1 MKNILLLLSCCLFLI
16 ACDSCKKSADTPIA
30 PVDQLP
36 DPHTSSSRSVFACLV
51 NGEVW
56 KPSFGINNPGYTY
69 HEPTGGLNIGGSKNT
84 IDNDNTTVNTVEIA
98 FGVNFQDT
106 GVFELRSIG
115 YFDSKYCLD
124 YPIYELDTLSSYQ
137 TEIEYFSKEEGV
149 IIGTFEFT
157 AINNDCPG
165 KSDTVRITD
174 GRFKATYK

>member
-1 MKNILLLLSCCLFLI
+1 MKAIDLKKSLFLFLCCFSLLLNY
-16 ACDSCKKSADTPIA
+16 SCKKSADTPVP

-69 HEPTGGLNIGGSKNT
+69 HEPTGGLSIGAEYITDDNIVGIGFVAIISGIGIYPLKSP
-84 IDNDNTTVNTVEIA
+84 IYAD
-98 FGVNFQDT
+98 
-106 GVFELRSIG
+106 FEL
-115 YFDSKYCLD
+115 CED
-124 YPIYELDTLSSYQ
+124 YPTYTLDTLSMYQ
-137 TEIEYFSKEEGV
+137 TEIEYFSEEEGI

>member
-1 MKNILLLLSCCLFLI
+1 MKAIDLKKSLFLFL
-16 ACDSCKKSADTPIA
+16 CCFSLLVNYSCKKTDDTPVP

-36 DPHTSSSRSVFACLV
+36 DPHTSDARSVFACLV

-56 KPSFGINNPGYTY
+56 KPSFGINNPGYSY
-69 HEPTGGLNIGGSKNT
+69 HEPTGGL
-84 IDNDNTTVNTVEIA
+84 
-98 FGVNFQDT
+98 
-106 GVFELRSIG
+106 SIG
-115 YFDSKYCLD
+115 AENNSNNNWIYIGFTTRFTDLGTYDLKSPNYVNQNFCENYPQYTFDS
-124 YPIYELDTLSSYQ
+124 LSLHQ
-137 TEIEYFSKEEGV
+137 AEIEYFSKEEGI

>member
-16 ACDSCKKSADTPIA
+16 ACDSCKKSADTPVP

-56 KPSFGINNPGYTY
+56 EPSFGINNPGYSY
-69 HEPTGGLNIGGSKNT
+69 HEPTGGLSIGAEHNT
-84 IDNDNTTVNTVEIA
+84 SSNTV
-98 FGVNFQDT
+98 
-106 GVFELRSIG
+106 SIG
-115 YFDSKYCLD
+115 FAANISGVGTYPLKFPIYGDFQFCVD
-124 YPIYELDTLSSYQ
+124 YPAYELDTLSVYQ
-137 TEIEYFSKEEGV
+137 TEIEYFSEEEGI

-157 AINNDCPG
+157 AFNHGCPDRI
-165 KSDTVRITD
+165 DTVRITD

>member
-16 ACDSCKKSADTPIA
+16 ACDSCKKTDDTPVP

-56 KPSFGINNPGYTY
+56 EPSFGINNPGYSY
-69 HEPTGGLNIGGSKNT
+69 HEPTGGLTIGAQHITN
-84 IDNDNTTVNTVEIA
+84 NNTVGIGFSA
-98 FGVNFQDT
+98 TISGVGTYPLKFPNYAHLEFCQDYPQYT
-106 GVFELRSIG
+106 
-115 YFDSKYCLD
+115 FDS
-124 YPIYELDTLSSYQ
+124 LSAYQ
-137 TEIEYFSKEEGV
+137 AEIEYFSKEEGI

-157 AINNDCPG
+157 AFNHGCPDRI
-165 KSDTVRITD
+165 DTVRITD